1 MSASRTPRRV
11 ASVIR
16 LRPEHAERYRELH
29 RAVPQPV
36 LDALSRAHIGN
47 YSVFLREDTLF
58 AYYEYTGDDYKADM
72 AAVAADPDT
81 RHWWTLTDP
90 CQQPLDSA
98 QPGERWVTGEE
109 LFHLD

>member
-1 MSASRTPRRV
+1 MPERRTPRRV

-36 LDALSRAHIGN
+36 LDTLSRAHITN
-47 YSVFLREDTLF
+47 YSIFLRDDTLF
-58 AYYEYTGDDYKADM
+58 AYYEYTGDDYDADM
-72 AAVAADPDT
+72 AAVAADPGT

-98 QPGERWVTGEE
+98 GSGERWVDGEE

>member
-1 MSASRTPRRV
+1 MPERRTPRRV

-16 LRPEHAERYRELH
+16 LRPEHADSYRELH

-36 LDALSRAHIGN
+36 LDTLSRAHITN
-47 YSVFLREDTLF
+47 YSIFLRDDTLF
-58 AYYEYTGDDYKADM
+58 AYYEYTGDDYDADM
-72 AAVAADPDT
+72 AAVAADPGT

-98 QPGERWVTGEE
+98 GSGERWVDGEE